1 MKQYRYDVKK
11 MIRWL
16 MPFFLIKPKHLAWL
30 ETLLIPV
37 KTLYANFLVY
47 RQQQL
52 REVTITS
59 EVNRL
64 TRGLRDEFL
73 DETIYI
79 IHPDDYLEQSFIYL
93 EREGATPEFDY
104 LDSEDHQPYAFDYLD
119 EEFNSQYDFIIRIPE
134 YLIGKSDAIRAFVK
148 KYIFSGITFT
158 IETF

>member
-1 MKQYRYDVKK
+1 MRNYRYDVKK

-30 ETLLIPV
+30 ETLLLPV
-37 KTLYANFLVY
+37 KLMYDDFLVY
-47 RQQQL
+47 KDQQL
-52 REVTITS
+52 REATITS
-59 EVNRL
+59 ETNRL
-64 TRGLRDEFL
+64 TRALRDKFL

-93 EREGATPEFDY
+93 ESEGASPEFDY
-104 LDSEDHQPYAFDYLD
+104 LDEENHQPYTFDYLD
-119 EEFNSQYDFIIRIPE
+119 EEFNSQYDFIVRIPE
-134 YLIGKSDAIRAFVK
+134 ILIGNADAIRAFVK